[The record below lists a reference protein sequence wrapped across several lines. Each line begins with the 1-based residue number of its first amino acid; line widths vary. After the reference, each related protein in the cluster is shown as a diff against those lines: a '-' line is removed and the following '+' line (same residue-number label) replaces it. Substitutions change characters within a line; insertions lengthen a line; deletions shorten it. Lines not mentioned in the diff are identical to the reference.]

1 MHLSILSL
9 FPDHYHSRFDEETQR
24 QHADIFAG
32 LDAQSPVQCT
42 FLELPDGRVTV
53 TVLSFNY
60 GYAFSLITG
69 ALSSHG
75 FHILSGE
82 AFTEKPVP
90 HVPTVRRYMGND
102 ENRSSRHVYPPQ
114 KWLSRRKIVD
124 IFTGKRSDTRPI
136 RLWIQQLVTFIDA
149 LFVLL
154 ASAKQEEALAMV
166 NRDVVQRLAH
176 MPQRE
181 KQLTP
186 ALITLDNTLPS
197 VTCLTVVTQD
207 TPMFLYA
214 ISQALAM
221 QGLSIEHLTI
231 CTDGSRIEDVF
242 EIVDASGYQITSPD
256 LLDQIR
262 LSTLLTKQFTYFL
275 DKAPSPYDALSRFG
289 TLLKSI
295 ADLPEKSQWLRF
307 FSDSRSLAD
316 IARLLGTSDS
326 LWEDVIRVHLE
337 ALLPVLTARMKD
349 HPVYEDEPSIG
360 TRLRETVA
368 QASDKKQ
375 ALNRFKDQ
383 EMFLIDL
390 NHILGRSD
398 LLTLS
403 RQLTALVQEVL
414 RVAVDLVWENLVS
427 RYGVPMAFGDVPT
440 QWALMG
446 LGKLGGAALGY
457 ASDIELMLVY
467 GDAGETQLSDISAL
481 SELSERIGN
490 DAFFGLMIQG
500 VTHYIEGKR
509 DGIFEIDLRLRPYG
523 KDGPL
528 AVHLAQFCQYFGFDG
543 PSHSYER
550 LALVRMRTVAGDVSF
565 GKKIEQLRNHYV
577 YERHFPSEALWELRR
592 KQYQEKV
599 QPGRINL
606 KYSPGALVDLE
617 YAVQMLQVMHGKRH
631 PQLKTPYIRESLTTL
646 GNMGVMTDDQ
656 VSLLGR
662 AYLFFRQVIN
672 GLRMLRGSA
681 HDLELPEVG
690 SAEFEFLAKRI
701 GYRQTSDVG
710 PSQQLFSETQTY
722 MAAVRTFVDVYF
734 SRESLPDQIANIAD
748 LVFSDHVPEGLRDGV
763 LAQLGFKNLKR
774 AYENLRRL
782 AALSHDKALFAQL
795 AVLAS
800 GYLRIK
806 SDPDMA
812 LNNWERL
819 VSKLAMPDAHF
830 ELLMR
835 QPSRLDIM
843 MDLFSVSQF
852 LSDSVIND
860 PELLQWASEP
870 HRLRRRRKRGEL
882 TVDLAI
888 LSQAQPDEKR
898 WLSVL
903 RRFRRR
909 ELLRI
914 AIKDISLQ
922 VTLQEV
928 TREISLLAESLSQAS
943 LARIWQQIDIPL
955 EYRALQDTF
964 CLLAM
969 GKLGATELNY
979 SSDIDLIPLYDD
991 VAVASL
997 GIPESEARYVFSQ
1010 VLTLFQSA
1018 LTSYTHEGRV
1028 YRMDFNLRPYGAAG
1042 EWVTS
1047 MGQLCMYY
1055 AQTASL
1061 WEVQALLKMRPL
1073 AGSWP
1078 VGFLFLHRVEPVFKN
1093 RLDPEKISHSINRM
1107 REASLQQLARKYPGK
1122 RDVKNGDGGIRDIE
1136 FLVQGIQL
1144 MGLSM
1149 YPQLRCRA
1157 TLNALSQIQ
1166 SLGLLPIHVCQ
1177 YLKDHYILFRRLE
1190 HFLQIFEDQQVHAM
1204 PVNPLEQQVLAR
1216 RLFGEGA
1223 DSESLHL
1230 AIEAGMTQISAMRRQ
1245 YLVPDLLS

>member
-1 MHLSILSL
+1 MTLETNTSRLPEYYL
-9 FPDHYHSRFDEETQR
+9 ARFDAETQAVHVEALSQLNDER
-24 QHADIFAG
+24 
-32 LDAQSPVQCT
+32 PVVCL
-42 FLELPDGRVTV
+42 FSDLPDGRITV
-53 TVLSFNY
+53 TVVSFNY
-60 GYAFSLITG
+60 DYAFSLITG

-75 FHILSGE
+75 FHVLSGE
-82 AFTEKPVP
+82 AFTEKPATHIP
-90 HVPTVRRYMGND
+90 FRRRMMAAEDGGY
-102 ENRSSRHVYPPQ
+102 SRGPYRAPVAV
-114 KWLSRRKIVD
+114 SRRKIVD
-124 IFTGKRSDTRPI
+124 VFTGKLSEKMSV
-136 RLWIQQLVTFIDA
+136 RLWKQQWC
-149 LFVLL
+149 LFMDDLFLLL
-154 ASAKQEEALAMV
+154 AASKSEEAIAMV
-166 NRDVVQRLAH
+166 NRAVVQRLSQL
-176 MPQRE
+176 PQRD

-186 ALITLDNTLPS
+186 AMITLDNDLVAATR
-197 VTCLTVVTQD
+197 LTVMTQD

-214 ISQALAM
+214 ISQSLAM
-221 QGLSIEHLTI
+221 QGLSIEYLTI
-231 CTDGSRIEDVF
+231 QTEGSRIEDVF
-242 EIVDASGYQITSPD
+242 EIVDAAGQKITDPD

-289 TLLKSI
+289 KLLKSI
-295 ADLPEKSQWLRF
+295 ADVPEKSQWMRF
-307 FSDSRSLAD
+307 FSDSRALAD

-337 ALLPVLTARMKD
+337 SLLPVLTARAED
-349 HPVYEDEPSIG
+349 HPVYDQEATIG
-360 TRLRETVA
+360 RRLRESVA
-368 QASDKKQ
+368 AAVDKKQ

-383 EMFLIDL
+383 EMFLMDL
-390 NHILGRSD
+390 DHILGRSD
-398 LLTLS
+398 LTVLS
-403 RQLTALVQEVL
+403 RQLTNLVQEVL
-414 RVAVDLVWENLVS
+414 KVTVGMVWETLVA
-427 RYGVPMAFGDVPT
+427 RYGIPMAFGDVPT
-440 QWALMG
+440 KWALMG

-467 GDAGETQLSDISAL
+467 GDMGQTQRP
-481 SELSERIGN
+481 EKIGN
-490 DAFFGLMIQG
+490 DVFFGMMVQG
-500 VTHYIEGKR
+500 ITHAIEGKR

-528 AVHLAQFCQYFGFDG
+528 GVHLSQFCQYFGFDG

-550 LALVRMRTVAGDVSF
+550 LALVRMRAVAGDMSF
-565 GKKIEQLRNHYV
+565 GKKIERLRNQYL
-577 YERHFPSEALWELRR
+577 YECHFPTDVLWELRR

-599 QPGRINL
+599 QSGRVNL

-617 YAVQMLQVMHGKRH
+617 YAVQMLQVLHGKDH
-631 PQLKTPYIRESLTTL
+631 AKLKTPYIRETLTAL
-646 GNMGVMTDDQ
+646 GDIGVMSDDQ
-656 VSLLGR
+656 ASLLRR

-681 HDLELPEVG
+681 HDLELPEIG
-690 SAEFEFLAKRI
+690 SSEFDFLAKRI
-701 GYRQTSDVG
+701 GYQHSVDVS
-710 PSQQLFSETQTY
+710 PSQQLFSEIQTY
-722 MAAVRTFVDVYF
+722 MAAVRTFVDEYF
-734 SRESLPDQIANIAD
+734 SRESLPAQIANIAD
-748 LVFSDHVPEGLRDGV
+748 LVFSDQVPEALREGV
-763 LAQLGFKNLKR
+763 LSQLGFKNLKR

-782 AALSHDKALFAQL
+782 AARAQNKAMFAQL

-800 GYLRIK
+800 GYLSVK

-819 VSKLAMPDAHF
+819 VSKLGNPDAHF

-860 PELLQWASEP
+860 PEVLEWASEP

-882 TVDLAI
+882 TADLAI
-888 LSQAQPDEKR
+888 LSQAQPDDQL

-922 VTLQEV
+922 VSLPEV
-928 TREISLLAESLSQAS
+928 TRDISLLAEALSQAT
-943 LARIWQQIDIPL
+943 LNRIWQQSAIS
-955 EYRALQDTF
+955 EAHRCLQDAF

-979 SSDIDLIPLYDD
+979 SSDIDLIPIYDD
-991 VAVASL
+991 AVVAEL
-997 GIPESEARYVFSQ
+997 GIPESEARAVFSQ
-1010 VLTLFQSA
+1010 VLTVFQAA
-1018 LTSYTHEGRV
+1018 LTSYTQDGRV
-1028 YRMDFNLRPYGAAG
+1028 YRMDFNLRPYGSAG

-1047 MGQLCMYY
+1047 MTQLCAYY
-1055 AQTASL
+1055 DQAASL

-1078 VGFLFLHRVEPVFKN
+1078 VGFLFLHRVAPVFQK
-1093 RLDPEKISHSINRM
+1093 RLEAETVCRSITHM
-1107 REASLQQLARKYPGK
+1107 RDAALRQLARRSPGK

-1144 MGLSM
+1144 MSLGC
-1149 YPQLRCRA
+1149 YPQLMCRS
-1157 TLNALSQIQ
+1157 TLNALNQIQ
-1166 SLGLLPIHVCQ
+1166 VLGLLPISVCQ
-1177 YLKDHYILFRRLE
+1177 YLRDHYLLFRRLE
-1190 HFLQIFEDQQVHAM
+1190 HFLQIFEDQQLHAM
-1204 PVNPLEQQVLAR
+1204 PENPLEQQILAR

-1223 DSESLHL
+1223 QVETLQHAVDD
-1230 AIEAGMTQISAMRRQ
+1230 GMLQISQMRRQ
-1245 YLVPDLLS
+1245 YLVPG